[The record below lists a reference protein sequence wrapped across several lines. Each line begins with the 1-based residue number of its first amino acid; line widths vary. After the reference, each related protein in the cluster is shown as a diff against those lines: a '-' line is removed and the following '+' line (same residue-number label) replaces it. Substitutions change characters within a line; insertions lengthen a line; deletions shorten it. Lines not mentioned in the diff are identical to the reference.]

1 MPRTLDPVLV
11 GRRSECDRIDC
22 VLADARSG
30 ASGTLVLRGE
40 AGIGKSALLGYGR
53 DRATGFTQ
61 LAVHGVE
68 SEAALAYA
76 GLTELLRPVQD
87 ELDALPPAQNEALLS
102 ALAQHTEPANLLA
115 VRVAV
120 LTLLAHLAESAP
132 VLVTIDDA
140 QWVDESSI
148 EALAFAARR
157 LAAER
162 VAVLAAARG
171 EEPIVLG
178 SGSGVEHVVTGLD
191 DVDARALLSHRSGLP
206 SRAADDLVRA
216 SAGNPLALLEL
227 PEVAGSVP
235 HAGEVQPLP
244 VGPRVRH
251 AFEARLAQ
259 LPEPTRL
266 AVGVVAAGDA
276 GLRETLA
283 AFATL
288 GLEADALAP
297 AEHDRARDRRRRP
310 GRTAPPAACA
320 RLRITRSR
328 HRRVATSMP
337 RSPPRWRGPATSS
350 AGRGTG
356 RRRLS
361 ARTSRSRSRS
371 RTSPAVPSVAA
382 RCPRPPTASCA
393 RPGSAPMTTPERAG

>member
-22 VLADARSG
+22 VLADARAG

-191 DVDARALLSHRSGLP
+191 DIDARALLSHRSGLP

-216 SAGNPLALLEL
+216 CAGNPLALLEL

-297 AEHDRARDRRRRP
+297 AEHTGLVTVDGDRVALRHPLLRSVAYHSLSAPARRDVHAALAAALGAARRHRAPDVAPGGGVTRP
-310 GRTAPPAACA
+310 GRVGRA
-320 RLRITRSR
+320 RARGRRPQCRAS
-328 HRRVATSMP
+328 RRVAHDRP
-337 RSPPRWRGPATSS
+337 RLRARGRAQ
-350 AGRGTG
+350 
-356 RRRLS
+356 RR
-361 ARTSRSRSRS
+361 
-371 RTSPAVPSVAA
+371 
-382 RCPRPPTASCA
+382 
-393 RPGSAPMTTPERAG
+393 